1 MLRILIFSFL
11 LSILIIFLGCTPK
24 GEDPEKMITAA
35 KDLDKRF
42 IEAYNNR
49 DVDAIMDTYWNSP
62 DLVSYTPGQLEI
74 KGWQNVK
81 DMFTEE
87 FENMPE
93 FSLKLTEMHY
103 QVAGDVVIGW
113 GKWQMTISPPG
124 IEPIVID
131 GRYTDVKAEK
141 NGKWVYTI
149 DHASAPMPPP
159 SGE

>member
-1 MLRILIFSFL
+1 MQRVLIVSFL
-11 LSILIIFLGCTPK
+11 LSTSIIFFSCSSK

-49 DVDAIMDTYWNSP
+49 DIDALMNTYWNSP

-81 DMFTEE
+81 DVFTEE
-87 FENMPE
+87 LANMPA
-93 FSLKLTEMHY
+93 FSLQITESNY
-103 QVAGDVVIGW
+103 QLAGNVVIGW

-124 IEPIVID
+124 VEPMVIV
-131 GRYTDVKAEK
+131 GRYTDVKEER
-141 NGKWVYTI
+141 NGKWVYTL

-159 SGE
+159 AE